1 MTREPREKP
10 RRKFG
15 RTKPLHKR
23 IGLRLLATVGIF
35 ALLMLCG
42 AVAYWG
48 TGVFY
53 RYTGLAPSEFAQAVA
68 QSVVSFCIFIFTG
81 FAISHFIRPRHVELF
96 QLLLDALRRI
106 AKGDFSVN
114 LDVKMERQWGQ
125 LVEGINHM
133 AEQLQ
138 AMEQLRQEFISNV
151 SHEIQSPL
159 TSISG
164 FARALQ
170 NEDLSLAE
178 RRHYLEIIETESKRL
193 SKISD
198 NLLKLTALE
207 GKHHPVERKRYRLDQ
222 QLRSIILACEP
233 LWLEKEIELEIE
245 LEKAEIVADE
255 DMMSQVWNNLLSN
268 SIKFTEPGGK
278 ISVRL
283 QSLPGGAQVQ
293 ISDTGIGIAQENLE
307 RIFERFFKEDKS
319 RNRAKG
325 GSGLGLS
332 IVKKILDLHQATIS
346 VQSQQGR
353 GTRFTVTWTGEVPVN
368 EARP

>member
-1 MTREPREKP
+1 MSRTPDQQPRHKQRREL
-10 RRKFG
+10 
-15 RTKPLHKR
+15 PLHKH
-23 IGLRLLATVGIF
+23 IGWKLFATVGIV
-35 ALLMLCG
+35 ALLIACG
-42 AVAYWG
+42 AAAYWSAV
-48 TGVFY
+48 VFY
-53 RYTGLAPSEFAQAVA
+53 RFTGLAPGDFVQALVHTVA
-68 QSVVSFCIFIFTG
+68 SFFFFILAGFT
-81 FAISHFIRPRHVELF
+81 FSHFIRPRHVELF
-96 QLLLDALRRI
+96 QMLMDALRRI
-106 AKGDFSVN
+106 AKGDFNVN

-138 AMEQLRQEFISNV
+138 AMEQMRQEFISNV

-170 NEDLSLAE
+170 NESLSLAE

-207 GKHHPVERKRYRLDQ
+207 GRHHPVERKRYRLDH
-222 QLRSIILACEP
+222 QLRNIILACEP
-233 LWLEKEIELEIE
+233 LWLEKEIEMEIE

-268 SIKFTEPGGK
+268 SIKFTEPGGT
-278 ISVRL
+278 ISVKLRAL
-283 QSLPGGAQVQ
+283 AGGVQVQ
-293 ISDTGIGIAQENLE
+293 ISDTGIGIAKENLE

-346 VQSQQGR
+346 VQSEQGR
-353 GTRFTVTWTGEVPVN
+353 GTTFTVTWMGGYHET
-368 EARP
+368 RP